1 MLTEQ
6 QVLHS
11 TPSTNRGNRLAF
23 PSAEV
28 EVIFL
33 DVAVASLNLLE
44 QAALGVFPVT
54 KDFVGAYIVGKDGE
68 EQRVFAVFAE
78 ESAETGE
85 VGSEKRVGLSDSK
98 VSGEPLALMRL
109 DAVPPTDVG
118 VVLADVVPTLVI
130 LDDAH
135 RPLEGR
141 QAHDGVLR
149 PNVERRE
156 RQ

>member
-1 MLTEQ
+1 MEQ
-6 QVLHS
+6 RVLHHAP
-11 TPSTNRGNRLAF
+11 PSDGGNRLAF

-33 DVAVASLNLLE
+33 NVAVASLNLLE
-44 QAALGVFPVT
+44 HTTLGVFPVA
-54 KDFVGAYIVGKDGE
+54 KDFVGADIVGEDCE
-68 EQRVFAVFAE
+68 EQRIFSVFAE

-85 VGSEKRVGLSDSK
+85 VGTKKRIGLSDGE

-109 DAVPPTDVG
+109 DAMSPTDVG
-118 VVLADVVPTLVI
+118 IVLADVVPTLVV

-135 RPLEGR
+135 RSLEGR

-149 PNVERRE
+149 PNMERRE

>member
-1 MLTEQ
+1 MQ
-6 QVLHS
+6 QGELHHAPP
-11 TPSTNRGNRLAF
+11 TDRGNRLAF

-28 EVIFL
+28 KVVIL
-33 DVAVASLNLLE
+33 DIVSSLNLLE

-54 KDFVGAYIVGKDGE
+54 KDFVGPDIVGKDGE
-68 EQRVFAVFAE
+68 KQRVFAVLAE
-78 ESAETGE
+78 EGAETGE
-85 VGSEKRVGLSDSK
+85 VCTKKRVGLSDGE

-109 DAVPPTDVG
+109 DAVSPTDVG
-118 VVLADVVPTLVI
+118 IVLADVVPTLVI

-135 RPLEGR
+135 RSLEGR

-149 PNVERRE
+149 PNMERRE

>member
-1 MLTEQ
+1 MLTKR

-11 TPSTNRGNRLAF
+11 SPSTDGRHNLAF

-28 EVIFL
+28 EIVIL
-33 DVAVASLNLLE
+33 YVSVASLNFLE

-54 KDFVGAYIVGKDGE
+54 KDFVRTDIIGKDGE
-68 EQRVFAVFAE
+68 KQRVLAVLAE
-78 ESAETGE
+78 EGAETGE
-85 VGSEKRVGLSDSK
+85 VGSQKRIGLSDSE
-98 VSGEPLALMRL
+98 VSGELPALMWL
-109 DAVPPTDVG
+109 DAVSPTDVG
-118 VVLADVVPTLVI
+118 IVLADVVPTLVI

-135 RPLEGR
+135 RSLEGR
-141 QAHDGVLR
+141 QPHDGVLR

>member
-1 MLTEQ
+1 MQ
-6 QVLHS
+6 QGELHHAPP
-11 TPSTNRGNRLAF
+11 TDRGNRLAF

-33 DVAVASLNLLE
+33 DVAVASLNFLK
-44 QAALGVFPVT
+44 QATLGMLPVT
-54 KDFVGAYIVGKDGE
+54 KDFVGTDIVGEDGKK
-68 EQRVFAVFAE
+68 QRVFAVFAE

-85 VGSEKRVGLSDSK
+85 VGSKKRVGLSDSE

-118 VVLADVVPTLVI
+118 VVFADVVPSLVV

-135 RPLEGR
+135 RSLEGR

-149 PNVERRE
+149 PNMERRE

>member
-1 MLTEQ
+1 MQ
-6 QVLHS
+6 QGELHHAPP
-11 TPSTNRGNRLAF
+11 TDRGNRLAF

-44 QAALGVFPVT
+44 QATLGMLPVT
-54 KDFVGAYIVGKDGE
+54 KDFVGTYIVGEDGE
-68 EQRVFAVFAE
+68 KQRVLAVLAE

-85 VGSEKRVGLSDSK
+85 VGTKKRVGLFDRE

-109 DAVPPTDVG
+109 DAMSPTDVG
-118 VVLADVVPTLVI
+118 IVLADVVPTLVI

-135 RPLEGR
+135 RSLEGR

-149 PNVERRE
+149 PNMERRE